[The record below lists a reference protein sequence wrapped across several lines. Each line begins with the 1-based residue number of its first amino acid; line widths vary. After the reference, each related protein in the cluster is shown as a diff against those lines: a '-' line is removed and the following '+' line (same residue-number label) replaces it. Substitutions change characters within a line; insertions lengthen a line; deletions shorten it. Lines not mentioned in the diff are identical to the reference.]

1 MDGRDAGLRP
11 DDRRLEDLTPDTS
24 TTGEGGTEGEGFR
37 MKDSGFSMLD
47 AGVYNM
53 AGQRMSGL
61 NKGLNI
67 VNGRKVICR

>member
-1 MDGRDAGLRP
+1 MVTDAETNRHT
-11 DDRRLEDLTPDTS
+11 D
-24 TTGEGGTEGEGFR
+24 
-37 MKDSGFSMLD
+37 MLD

-61 NKGLNI
+61 HKGLNI